1 MNRFTRAEL
10 NSTFRPVLLYNE
22 TVLATQDNVGL
33 YDGNEKAADYMNGTA
48 YLTSHRIIYVDSQNP
63 VTNSIAVEI
72 KFIKGRDFYVR
83 IWQAIGFVRSSP
95 KITLRFSDTTSPY
108 SHSDN
113 QLYHSSPFSSVTNLQ
128 NTLPPTSSSWICPIC
143 SFINRDLQDI
153 KCRLCGVKRIASS
166 ASSTLNVRSD
176 FEDSVDQLQRSP
188 SPNIPTDDIGIACK
202 VCTFLNHPSMIKCE
216 MCEADLRT
224 FDVSNLDFEN
234 DLEASKNFK
243 SAKDND
249 FVRLAF
255 RDGGSN
261 AFYEKLKSAMA
272 AKEWEK
278 AQETSMGII
287 RNAEQSQKEQKET
300 LNQAF
305 KDLDGLMAKT
315 SEMVKLAESIRN
327 KLSKELDSETSTD
340 ETSDFRT
347 YLIELGIPNPVTKD
361 SAGSTYH
368 KELARQLAEFLD
380 NLLEKENG
388 MMSLTDIYCLFNRAR
403 GVALISPEDLYK
415 ACSQFEHL
423 NLPMRLRKFSS
434 GLMVV
439 DDEQIAQ
446 RILQHIKTK
455 GPLTAIEL
463 ASLDKMSVVLIN
475 EQLQMVEEKGLI
487 CRDESVEGVRF
498 YDNLIINFRWEK

>member
-1 MNRFTRAEL
+1 MNRFARAEL
-10 NSTFRPVLLYNE
+10 NSTFRPVLLDNE
-22 TVLATQDNVGL
+22 TVLATQDHVGL
-33 YDGNEKAADYMNGTA
+33 YDGNEKAAEYMNGTV
-48 YLTSHRIIYVDSQNP
+48 YLTSRRIIYVDSQNP
-63 VTNSIAVEI
+63 TTNSIAVEI
-72 KFIKGRDFYVR
+72 KLIKGREFY
-83 IWQAIGFVRSSP
+83 IGFVKSSP
-95 KITLRFSDTTSPY
+95 KITLRFSDTNSPY
-108 SHSDN
+108 SLSDN
-113 QLYHSSPFSSVTNLQ
+113 PLYHSSPFSSVTNLQ
-128 NTLPPTSSSWICPIC
+128 NTLAPSSSWICSIC
-143 SFINRDLQDI
+143 SFINRDPQDI
-153 KCRLCGVKRIASS
+153 KCRLCGVKRTECVTPSV
-166 ASSTLNVRSD
+166 LKVKPD
-176 FEDSVDQLQRSP
+176 FEDSFDQLQRSP

-216 MCEADLRT
+216 MCEADLRS
-224 FDVSNLDFEN
+224 FDVNNLDFEN
-234 DLEASKNFK
+234 DAEASKNFK
-243 SAKDND
+243 ATVKSD

-272 AKEWEK
+272 AKEWE
-278 AQETSMGII
+278 
-287 RNAEQSQKEQKET
+287 
-300 LNQAF
+300 
-305 KDLDGLMAKT
+305 
-315 SEMVKLAESIRN
+315 VKLAESIRN
-327 KLSKELDSETSTD
+327 KLSKELDSGTSTD
-340 ETSDFRT
+340 ETSAFRT

-361 SAGSTYH
+361 SSGSAYH

-380 NLLEKENG
+380 NFLEKEKG

-403 GVALISPEDLYK
+403 GVALISPDDLYK

-446 RILQHIKTK
+446 RILHHIKTK

-487 CRDESVEGVRF
+487 CKDESVEG
-498 YDNLIINFRWEK
+498 

>member
-1 MNRFTRAEL
+1 MNRFTRADL
-10 NSTFRPVLLYNE
+10 NSTFRPVLLDNE

-33 YDGNEKAADYMNGTA
+33 YDGNEKAADYMKGTV

-63 VTNSIAVEI
+63 TTNSIAVEI
-72 KFIKGRDFYVR
+72 KLIKGREFY
-83 IWQAIGFVRSSP
+83 IGFVKSSP
-95 KITLRFSDTTSPY
+95 KITLRFSDTNSPY
-108 SHSDN
+108 TLSDN
-113 QLYHSSPFSSVTNLQ
+113 PLYHSSPFSSVTNLQ
-128 NTLPPTSSSWICPIC
+128 NTLAPSSSWICSIC
-143 SFINRDLQDI
+143 SFINRDHQDI
-153 KCRLCGVKRIASS
+153 KCRLCGVKRTECVTPSV
-166 ASSTLNVRSD
+166 LKVKPD
-176 FEDSVDQLQRSP
+176 FEDSFDQLQRSP

-216 MCEADLRT
+216 MCEADLRS
-224 FDVSNLDFEN
+224 FDVNNLDFEN
-234 DLEASKNFK
+234 DAETSKNFK
-243 SAKDND
+243 PTVKSD

-278 AQETSMGII
+278 VHETSNIKVTSDFDPGLGGLVGII

-305 KDLDGLMAKT
+305 KDLD
-315 SEMVKLAESIRN
+315 ESIRN
-327 KLSKELDSETSTD
+327 KLSKELDSGTSTD
-340 ETSDFRT
+340 ETSAFRT

-380 NLLEKENG
+380 NFLEKEKG

-446 RILQHIKTK
+446 RILHHIKTK

-463 ASLDKMSVVLIN
+463 ASLDKMSVVLVN

-487 CRDESVEGVRF
+487 CKDESVEGVRF
-498 YDNLIINFRWEK
+498 YDNLIINFRWERNN